1 MRYFSNAKHP
11 GRSGYKD
18 MVASFCGREK
28 YRFWELDFVRGLC
41 VLLMVFDHCMYC
53 FWDVIPS
60 VNKMLGTNFLSELAP
75 LASKYWV
82 SPFRNNIRL
91 LVITA
96 FFIICGISCTLTRG
110 NFRRFIPLAIVAGG
124 ITAVTT
130 VIDQSFLPGAQ
141 VRFGVIHMLAAGVLL
156 YAILDEAAISVGE
169 LLGKG
174 KKSNIAREILRLLP
188 GLVGL
193 MFLFW
198 LFCGGF
204 ARLAEVNGIW
214 DVIGNFE
221 ANGATVAEKDIYSI
235 FLYVKDYYFR
245 SGDYFPILPWSAL
258 VLAGGILGRLIY
270 HTSAKYAFRPLDGA
284 WNRGMCA
291 IGRHAAVIYVAHMLV
306 IPAYF
311 ALGTYVFSLF

>member
-1 MRYFSNAKHP
+1 
-11 GRSGYKD
+11 

-130 VIDQSFLPGAQ
+130 VIDQSFLPGRRCVSASFICSPRVCSCMRSWTKRQ
-141 VRFGVIHMLAAGVLL
+141 FPW
-156 YAILDEAAISVGE
+156 ENCSE
-169 LLGKG
+169 
-174 KKSNIAREILRLLP
+174 REKRQTLQGRS
-188 GLVGL
+188 
-193 MFLFW
+193 FD
-198 LFCGGF
+198 FC
-204 ARLAEVNGIW
+204 RDL
-214 DVIGNFE
+214 
-221 ANGATVAEKDIYSI
+221 
-235 FLYVKDYYFR
+235 
-245 SGDYFPILPWSAL
+245 SG
-258 VLAGGILGRLIY
+258 
-270 HTSAKYAFRPLDGA
+270 
-284 WNRGMCA
+284 
-291 IGRHAAVIYVAHMLV
+291 
-306 IPAYF
+306 
-311 ALGTYVFSLF
+311 